1 MSDLKSKIDRLKD
14 AAEDLDTLLFLL
26 QGGLNY
32 NELRGDKTIK
42 EMTLSYSNDGNYLT
56 QIINDII
63 REHGDETCPHEDEQH
78 G

>member
-32 NELRGDKTIK
+32 DELRGDKTIK
-42 EMTLSYSNDGNYLT
+42 EMVLSYSNDGNNLA

-63 REHGDETCPHEDEQH
+63 REHGDETCPHED
-78 G
+78 